1 MNNKFLWGL
10 FHEEIVASLRNLPL
24 EVCLVCARRVTPK
37 TSTED
42 MALRGTIVDNMD
54 VGRTEKAFASRVSE
68 IGGQLLRRAMKL
80 TNIKCRTADMRI
92 FVNDSCKCKMVHV
105 MERRGKFVS

>member
-1 MNNKFLWGL
+1 MLMGL

-24 EVCLVCARRVTPK
+24 DVCLVCARRITPK

-42 MALRGTIVDNMD
+42 ISLRGTIVDNMA

-68 IGGQLLRRAMKL
+68 AGAQSFRLQLAVKVAGGDILRGLVGRYKNKQGSGGHRDFIRAY
-80 TNIKCRTADMRI
+80 C
-92 FVNDSCKCKMVHV
+92 
-105 MERRGKFVS
+105 

>member
-1 MNNKFLWGL
+1 MERKRITERPHFEITLHLQVNNKFLKGL

-42 MALRGTIVDNMD
+42 MSLRGTIVDNMD

-68 IGGQLLRRAMKL
+68 IKEIVA
-80 TNIKCRTADMRI
+80 
-92 FVNDSCKCKMVHV
+92 
-105 MERRGKFVS
+105 

>member
-1 MNNKFLWGL
+1 MSTSGSAKSDELDQRSCMSLSFFALQVNNKLLMGL

-42 MALRGTIVDNMD
+42 MSLRGTIVDNMH
-54 VGRTEKAFASRVSE
+54 VGRTERAFASRVSE
-68 IGGQLLRRAMKL
+68 VGGIVA
-80 TNIKCRTADMRI
+80 
-92 FVNDSCKCKMVHV
+92 
-105 MERRGKFVS
+105 

>member
-1 MNNKFLWGL
+1 MNNKLLKGL

-24 EVCLVCARRVTPK
+24 DVCLVCARRITPK

-42 MALRGTIVDNMD
+42 IALRGTIVDNMD

-68 IGGQLLRRAMKL
+68 AGAASFRLRLAVKSGWQYSPRS
-80 TNIKCRTADMRI
+80 RSSVQR
-92 FVNDSCKCKMVHV
+92 
-105 MERRGKFVS
+105 

>member
-1 MNNKFLWGL
+1 MNACLSPPFALQVNNKLLMGL

-42 MALRGTIVDNMD
+42 MSLRGTIVDNMH
-54 VGRTEKAFASRVSE
+54 VGRTERAFASRVSE
-68 IGGQLLRRAMKL
+68 LAAESLRKDRMG
-80 TNIKCRTADMRI
+80 KCKI
-92 FVNDSCKCKMVHV
+92 YSSCK
-105 MERRGKFVS
+105 R

>member
-1 MNNKFLWGL
+1 MKSLSLQVNNKFLKGL
-10 FHEEIVASLRNLPL
+10 FHEEIVASLKNLPL

-68 IGGQLLRRAMKL
+68 IGGIVA
-80 TNIKCRTADMRI
+80 
-92 FVNDSCKCKMVHV
+92 
-105 MERRGKFVS
+105 

>member
-1 MNNKFLWGL
+1 MGL
-10 FHEEIVASLRNLPL
+10 FHEEIVASLKNLPL

-42 MALRGTIVDNMD
+42 MSLRGTIVDNMA

-68 IGGQLLRRAMKL
+68 IDAESLRRATVPNGL
-80 TNIKCRTADMRI
+80 FNADKDFRSQMTRA
-92 FVNDSCKCKMVHV
+92 KWV
-105 MERRGKFVS
+105 MPLS

>member
-1 MNNKFLWGL
+1 MSLSPFALQVNNKLLMGL

-42 MALRGTIVDNMD
+42 MSLRGTIVDNMH
-54 VGRTEKAFASRVSE
+54 VGRTERAFASRVSE
-68 IGGQLLRRAMKL
+68 VAAESLR
-80 TNIKCRTADMRI
+80 
-92 FVNDSCKCKMVHV
+92 
-105 MERRGKFVS
+105 

>member
-1 MNNKFLWGL
+1 MQVNNKFLKGL

-68 IGGQLLRRAMKL
+68 ISAQSLRCV
-80 TNIKCRTADMRI
+80 TVRTLRT
-92 FVNDSCKCKMVHV
+92 S
-105 MERRGKFVS
+105 

>member
-1 MNNKFLWGL
+1 MGL

-42 MALRGTIVDNMD
+42 MSLRGTIVDNMH
-54 VGRTEKAFASRVSE
+54 VGRTERAFASRVSE
-68 IGGQLLRRAMKL
+68 GGGIVAYKGRFTQGEG
-80 TNIKCRTADMRI
+80 
-92 FVNDSCKCKMVHV
+92 KCKNLLIRYSLRVQTP
-105 MERRGKFVS
+105 EP